1 MKILIFTEGTILM
14 HKNAVGHDRSTIV
27 KQVIEQEL
35 SVKNY
40 AEYVPV
46 GNAIEK
52 IQKWKEQGGEIVYL
66 TSRRTDNE
74 INDIRTVLKKYNFP
88 AGILEFRKNDE
99 EYKNVAERV
108 MPDILIEDD
117 CESIG
122 GEKEMTY
129 PHIAPEAKI
138 KIKSV
143 VVREFEG
150 IDHLPDDFSS
160 LFR

>member
-27 KQVIEQEL
+27 QQVMENEP

-46 GNAIEK
+46 GNAVEK
-52 IQKWKEQGGEIVYL
+52 IQKWQGRGGEIVYL
-66 TSRRTDNE
+66 TSRRTDKE
-74 INDIRTVLKKYNFP
+74 VNDIHVVLQKHNFS
-88 AGILEFRKNDE
+88 AGVLEFRKDGE
-99 EYKNVAERV
+99 EYKDVAERV

-129 PHIAPEAKI
+129 PHIAVEARG

-143 VVREFEG
+143 VVKEFEG
-150 IDHLPDDFSS
+150 IDHLPDDISS
-160 LFR
+160 LLR